1 MFVYQFM
8 NVLFS
13 SSEPEAVRMCEK
25 PISMHYRRAA
35 KVSDIYEHAGYITS
49 ARNFV
54 VAPTTNYD
62 TFFAVYIEDGRLNP
76 VHKLIF
82 NGEFLSVYELDKE
95 LNAVSCEV
103 FHA

>member
-8 NVLFS
+8 DVLFS
-13 SSEPEAVRMCEK
+13 APDSKVINMCEK

-54 VAPTTNYD
+54 VAPTTEYD

-76 VHKLIF
+76 VHKLVY

-95 LNAVSCEV
+95 LNTVSCEV
-103 FHA
+103 IHA